1 MDKIFRRD
9 LKSIFKSL
17 LKNKIQNRKRNHR
30 EWYFVNNRMTNLS
43 AVRRNIVAQTSLS
56 EKSLRSITKNR
67 SDIKE
72 DNPDISIASVE
83 DTRL

>member
-1 MDKIFRRD
+1 
-9 LKSIFKSL
+9 
-17 LKNKIQNRKRNHR
+17 
-30 EWYFVNNRMTNLS
+30 MTNLS
-43 AVRRNIVAQTSLS
+43 AVCRNIRAQTSLS
-56 EKSLRSITKNR
+56 EKSLRSVTKNR